1 MERHLKTTKHIN
13 NTLLREKD
21 KKRTKKDKKGQK
33 TNENVLQCVKISQT
47 PQELN
52 DNKSSKYDVVKS
64 NHHTNKK
71 SSFNSFSSFFPKF
84 ECKVCDFYTDHK
96 SKYNRHIHTQK
107 HKNLIEQ
114 EKTNTIIDHPTNQY
128 VCDACNKSYKYQ
140 SGLSRHKQK
149 CSKNETDIIVSDNQ
163 SIDKKEEVTTEMVMN
178 LLKTN
183 RELQDIICNQNKEII
198 ELAKQPRN
206 QIINIENYLNIE
218 CKDAINMSDF
228 INQIQITL
236 EDLLYLG
243 NNGFSKSVQNL
254 MMNSLKDMEQTKRP
268 IHCVNKKKKT
278 LYIKDK
284 DKWEK
289 DKDQEQIRQVI
300 HKFHR
305 KELND
310 AIDVMDKNADFFQ
323 QIDNLEKRNNII
335 IGITTGNKEEA
346 IKNITKHITQ
356 NMYIDNK

>member
-1 MERHLKTTKHIN
+1 MKHKNNELLSKKTQKN
-13 NTLLREKD
+13 
-21 KKRTKKDKKGQK
+21 TKKHKKTQETDK
-33 TNENVLQCVKISQT
+33 NDLQCVKIIETQ
-47 PQELN
+47 QELN
-52 DNKSSKYDVVKS
+52 DNKSSNYDVVKS
-64 NHHTNKK
+64 NKNTTTNCP
-71 SSFNSFSSFFPKF
+71 FSPFCPKY
-84 ECKVCDFYTDHK
+84 ECKVCDFSTDHK
-96 SKYNRHIHTQK
+96 SMYNRHIHTQK

-114 EKTNTIIDHPTNQY
+114 EKTNTIIDHPTTNQY
-128 VCDACNKSYKYQ
+128 VCDTCNKSYKYQ

-149 CSKNETDIIVSDNQ
+149 CSKNETDIIVRDNQ

-310 AIDVMDKNADFFQ
+310 AIDVMDNNAEFFQ